1 MVARIVSFAKAYGG
15 RLVAVVL
22 VVGVFA
28 FVLPRVADYGDVWDA
43 IAGLSTFGVIR
54 PYRGGDPQPP

>member
-43 IAGLSTFGVIR
+43 IRA
-54 PYRGGDPQPP
+54 